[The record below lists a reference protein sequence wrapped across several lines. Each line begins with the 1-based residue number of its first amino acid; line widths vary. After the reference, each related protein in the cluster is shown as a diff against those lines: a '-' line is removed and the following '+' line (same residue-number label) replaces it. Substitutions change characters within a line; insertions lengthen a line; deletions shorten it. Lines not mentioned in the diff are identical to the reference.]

1 MPVQFWDWE
10 VMDIEFLKED
20 VLSLLAFFAGIG
32 CFVVPCKGLVNN

>member
-10 VMDIEFLKED
+10 VMDIEFLKEG
-20 VLSLLAFFAGIG
+20 VLILAFFAGID